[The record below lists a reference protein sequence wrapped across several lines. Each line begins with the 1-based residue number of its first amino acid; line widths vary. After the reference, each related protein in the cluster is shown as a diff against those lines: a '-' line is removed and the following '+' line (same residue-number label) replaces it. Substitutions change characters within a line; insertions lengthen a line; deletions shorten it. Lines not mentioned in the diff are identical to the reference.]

1 MIRRKQEGGL
11 LLDAKY
17 RTDGE
22 AEINGRHVEWSAGY
36 VLTYVP
42 FESTQ
47 VTKRIVDP
55 DMAENV
61 EKALESVHWGALIAL
76 ELKGKNV
83 VNVAVEA
90 DPLADME

>member
-1 MIRRKQEGGL
+1 M
-11 LLDAKY
+11 
-17 RTDGE
+17 
-22 AEINGRHVEWSAGY
+22 
-36 VLTYVP
+36 
-42 FESTQ
+42 
-47 VTKRIVDP
+47 KRIVDP

-83 VNVAVEA
+83 VNVTVEA